1 VRLRSSLSSSIAA
14 RRIARKDHGVR
25 RNSGRKSTAI
35 FSAFLFAGSQSARAG
50 VETSEG
56 RYDSMQRE
64 GEIID
69 AFLAAQRWKNP
80 VLWRNCH
87 KK

>member
-1 VRLRSSLSSSIAA
+1 
-14 RRIARKDHGVR
+14 
-25 RNSGRKSTAI
+25 
-35 FSAFLFAGSQSARAG
+35 
-50 VETSEG
+50 
-56 RYDSMQRE
+56 MQRE